1 MPVQSVEGIFG
12 TSHKIA
18 LTGTTF
24 LTYVLPPLVCLY
36 FMGVLVQLKG
46 TRFYRLAL
54 LPIVGWLAWRGS
66 FVDMS
71 GGDRKHGQM
80 NTGIIVSA
88 SGPMLHVIDVVHHS
102 FKCWALPCGLLY
114 GLLYES
120 LFGVRVLRTNT
131 NTTSQIPKTST
142 RPSGTLEI

>member
-1 MPVQSVEGIFG
+1 MPAQSVEGIFG

-18 LTGTTF
+18 LTGATF
-24 LTYVLPPLVCLY
+24 LAYILPPLVCLY

-54 LPIVGWLAWRGS
+54 LPVVGWFAWRGS

-71 GGDRKHGQM
+71 RGDRKQGQI
-80 NTGIIVSA
+80 NSALIVSVT
-88 SGPMLHVIDVVHHS
+88 SPMLQVIDVVHHR
-102 FKCWALPCGLLY
+102 FKCWPLPCGLLY
-114 GLLYES
+114 GLSHEN

-131 NTTSQIPKTST
+131 TSRIPKTST
-142 RPSGTLEI
+142 WPSGTPET